1 MHEPVAERAGRTGSE
16 RNGPGARHGP
26 GPPTSLAGLTTS
38 GPTDVREREASE
50 VERRLAHS
58 GALSPPLPRRP
69 ADGGAPLDP
78 LTRSV
83 FERHLNHDLGA
94 VRIHTGETASARA
107 ASVGARA
114 LTLGT
119 DVMFGAGQY
128 RPDTL
133 AGRRLLAHEL
143 VHAARHSTA
152 RPARTVLRSPL
163 VSVEEIGPVPGPE
176 AEPRGQ
182 AVGRYARVG
191 EVTPHLTLRSA
202 MDPRSIGLL
211 PDPLYVDAL
220 HLNDRVFVLEEFRD
234 DWVKVRTDDGQLGY
248 VSKVYL
254 FIGAPDPDARLYRIR
269 EGDTALGI
277 AQQFYDCGEW
287 GTDGRF
293 YVNVLVAVNEASEGR
308 GSGKKG
314 IYKAGNRSEKD
325 VASWKDTRLLAD
337 YWIWVPGKAFARSL
351 AGTVSSGSVT
361 YELWQS
367 VKGVVGLVLGILD
380 GIATTLVSLVTDIVD
395 LISMIVDTVVDIA
408 KKGLVAKLRELRA
421 FVEGLDPAQIAS
433 ALWSGFTTRWNAED
447 SYDRWKFRGVV
458 IGTVLAEIALAALS
472 GGASVALRVAGKVG
486 KVAKLAAK
494 LGKLDSVA
502 DFARKVDRA
511 ADATDAGRRV
521 RKALKGREA
530 PDTPRAAHK
539 PSTNRR
545 DTPERSSSEPEP
557 RPQRGAPETTSTR
570 TAWDDPHLTD
580 DQAYAVYKDAGVRTP
595 LSEADA
601 RRRIQDGWRFDP
613 ERRRWRKPNK
623 PRKRA
628 PRAPT
633 GPFLRDALRKVSN
646 PAHPLHKLVVRHVG
660 ADGTIT
666 FDWRKT
672 TLETTSG
679 KTQTGRYPGNE
690 EGVVVQVGHVESYAG
705 GGPQRYMLEDAEWN
719 KPFGGDIIESK
730 GGFSQKVA
738 VEVDGVWVDLTSL
751 QQWERLD
758 VVPQGTVAAARQ

>member
-1 MHEPVAERAGRTGSE
+1 
-16 RNGPGARHGP
+16 
-26 GPPTSLAGLTTS
+26 
-38 GPTDVREREASE
+38 
-50 VERRLAHS
+50 
-58 GALSPPLPRRP
+58 
-69 ADGGAPLDP
+69 
-78 LTRSV
+78 V

-107 ASVGARA
+107 ASVSARA

-367 VKGVVGLVLGILD
+367 VKGVVGLVVGILD

-521 RKALKGREA
+521 RKALKGRDA
-530 PDTPRAAHK
+530 
-539 PSTNRR
+539 
-545 DTPERSSSEPEP
+545 PEP
-557 RPQRGAPETTSTR
+557 G
-570 TAWDDPHLTD
+570 
-580 DQAYAVYKDAGVRTP
+580 RTP
-595 LSEADA
+595 SGGSGPRDLTAKERADID
-601 RRRIQDGWRFDP
+601 RRNAESG
-613 ERRRWRKPNK
+613 
-623 PRKRA
+623 KRA
-628 PRAPT
+628 TTGDAELDAEIDSAIEGATRPDVTGGIRPRIADRPVT
-633 GPFLRDALRKVSN
+633 TKRRPRLDLEDIPRRPGESARDALARVRQVIGRRISDTPLGPAWETARAAVLKGRTVDQIGRAGVIKRYKQAQRTFWREVRKD
-646 PAHPLHKLVVRHVG
+646 PDAR
-660 ADGTIT
+660 A
-666 FDWRKT
+666 F
-672 TLETTSG
+672 
-679 KTQTGRYPGNE
+679 
-690 EGVVVQVGHVESYAG
+690 
-705 GGPQRYMLEDAEWN
+705 LEDAGFE
-719 KPFGGDIIESK
+719 FGK
-730 GGFSQKVA
+730 APAPVLKVTRTDLPVEEVRVSLDHALEKA
-738 VEVDGVWVDLTSL
+738 VGVNWRKALDADNLDLEFHNPNSFREAL
-751 QQWERLD
+751 QVRHKMRE
-758 VVPQGTVAAARQ
+758 